1 MLITIIGI
9 AMIALGLGIAA
20 VQHVMEWRAY
30 RACVQ
35 GRIDKYT
42 NGN

>member
-1 MLITIIGI
+1 
-9 AMIALGLGIAA
+9 MIALGLGIAA
-20 VQHVMEWRAY
+20 VQHIIERRAY

-42 NGN
+42 KGN